1 MDDREIARLSLPELL
16 ALIRRLL
23 AEIELRMMEAAE

>member
-1 MDDREIARLSLPELL
+1 LTLERRVDAHA

-23 AEIELRMMEAAE
+23 ALIATASD